1 MNRHHRR
8 RHRQHAKFGAA
19 SSAAPLRSCR
29 ARLARARTRRLR
41 LAPSPSLATAK
52 QGFLGRQTLAID
64 GSSDASVAQHSR
76 EIGSRALH
84 RTRDRRGP
92 HRIRVVFAL
101 VHAVFV
107 CRKYACTFLPTR
119 RCVLA
124 SDSSI
129 DVPLLKR
136 LQRLIR
142 EASLQTSALHAG
154 VRVAYRRCR
163 SLTHRLQI
171 RSRLS
176 TFSSQIGKF
185 DNATR
190 FVPCA
195 YLSCQSYVIVAYP
208 YSALSAAISSF
219 MARHDNAS
227 LPSAKG
233 LAELGVN
240 VRTLLPAGKPP
251 DDAVHQI
258 ASSAPHV
265 ALAAAEFFKDPS
277 NRTKA
282 SDFARAITHMKLV
295 LAAVLR
301 YTLLHPLPEPEPLP
315 GKFTGIDSIY
325 YISKSIVETLIRSSS
340 LPAGELIRER
350 DECTDAVRL
359 AMQLVSM
366 LREYATEITAGTR
379 RLQRILAAAA
389 GVRVNAGAL
398 RSQVKTLLPRT
409 SRDSGSPILSNDR
422 KKLEAVKRQLLTS
435 VVEVNEVR
443 CHKFVFMQLTRD
455 PTEPL
460 GVYAKAKGDAQ
471 GSQHARRE
479 HLDRGARGGRQ
490 SVVLSRQ
497 DTVRGPSS

>member
-1 MNRHHRR
+1 M
-8 RHRQHAKFGAA
+8 
-19 SSAAPLRSCR
+19 
-29 ARLARARTRRLR
+29 RL
-41 LAPSPSLATAK
+41 P
-52 QGFLGRQTLAID
+52 
-64 GSSDASVAQHSR
+64 
-76 EIGSRALH
+76 
-84 RTRDRRGP
+84 
-92 HRIRVVFAL
+92 
-101 VHAVFV
+101 
-107 CRKYACTFLPTR
+107 
-119 RCVLA
+119 VL
-124 SDSSI
+124 
-129 DVPLLKR
+129 L
-136 LQRLIR
+136 
-142 EASLQTSALHAG
+142 
-154 VRVAYRRCR
+154 
-163 SLTHRLQI
+163 
-171 RSRLS
+171 
-176 TFSSQIGKF
+176 
-185 DNATR
+185 
-190 FVPCA
+190 
-195 YLSCQSYVIVAYP
+195 SYVIVAYP

-251 DDAVHQI
+251 HDAVHQI

-443 CHKFVFMQLTRD
+443 CRGSDLCSCNLHVIPQSLSAFTQKQKEMRKEANMLDVNIWTEEPEEAGKVLYFQDKTQYAVLLLD
-455 PTEPL
+455 PLLFPPL
-460 GVYAKAKGDAQ
+460 
-471 GSQHARRE
+471 
-479 HLDRGARGGRQ
+479 
-490 SVVLSRQ
+490 LSFLRH
-497 DTVRGPSS
+497 G